1 MTTLLKIGIC
11 ALPLMWAGAASAQ
24 GYGEP
29 GQNPS
34 QANPSQQ
41 QKLEE
46 PPPAV
51 APQPQ
56 APSQTGQMNQQQQQ
70 PMGEMGGQASNQT
83 ALTPQEFVNKAA
95 QANLLEVK
103 LGRLAADKGSS
114 QKVKSFGQEMIEDH
128 TKANADLRKIAV
140 KNGLN
145 VPTTLSPDKQDIYDH
160 LSSLSGTQFDN
171 AYLTQ
176 MMQDHHDAIS
186 LFSQEANATDNPELA
201 SYATKTLPTLKKHEA
216 RATRDSHKM

>member
-1 MTTLLKIGIC
+1 MRMTTLLKIGIC

-29 GQNPS
+29 GQSPS
-34 QANPSQQ
+34 QATPSQQ
-41 QKLEE
+41 QKMEE

-51 APQPQ
+51 APQPST
-56 APSQTGQMNQQQQQ
+56 PSQTGQMNQQQ
-70 PMGEMGGQASNQT
+70 PMNEMGGQAANET
-83 ALTPQEFVNKAA
+83 ALTPQEFVNKAT

-103 LGRLAADKGSS
+103 LGRLAADKGST
-114 QKVKSFGQEMIEDH
+114 QKVKSFGQQMIQDH
-128 TKANADLRKIAV
+128 TKANADLRKIAT

-145 VPTTLSPDKQDIYDH
+145 VPTTLSPDKQDIYNH

-171 AYLTQ
+171 AYMTQ

-201 SYATKTLPTLKKHEA
+201 SFANKTLPTLKKHES
-216 RATRDSHKM
+216 RATRDAHKM